1 MIGMTNA
8 GGGSGSVGGIKVVT
22 GITEPS
28 NPKENMIWVKS
39 VNAGNKHVFSVDE
52 PAEPFEGLI
61 WFSASEDGIITQ
73 ANVYANGAWNRVDTY
88 MYLSGAWVHIA
99 SSIVYLYNK
108 GDTCDAVSGGWEAA
122 QWYINSGAPGSVPS
136 LTKVDGGL
144 TVSPTYGRE
153 GLWET
158 RASVNLDKIRKVCAM
173 IRGNTNANNNL
184 VVSTGSGA
192 SGFPPNVKASKNLFN
207 GTVELDVSALSGNYF
222 VGFRVRGSFT
232 VEAVWLS
239 Y

>member
-1 MIGMTNA
+1 MGQCFLYGNGST
-8 GGGSGSVGGIKVVT
+8 GGGGGFAVAT
-22 GITEPS
+22 GNSEPA

-39 VNAGNKHVFSVDE
+39 DKAGKKYVFSVDE

-61 WFSASEDGIITQ
+61 WFGASEDGIITQ
-73 ANVYANGAWNRVDTY
+73 ANVYADGTWNLVDAY

-99 SSIVYLYNK
+99 SAIVYLYNK

-122 QWYINSGAPGSVPS
+122 VWYGNKEFPGSVP
-136 LTKVDGGL
+136 GL
-144 TVSPTYGRE
+144 TE
-153 GLWET
+153 GAGSLSVGYTGKSGLLDT
-158 RASVNLDKIRKVCAM
+158 RASVSLDKISKVCAV
-173 IRGNTNANNNL
+173 ISDNGSANSALAVSTNA
-184 VVSTGSGA
+184 GGYA
-192 SGFPPNVKASKNLFN
+192 FPGNVKASKSLFN

-222 VGFRVRGSFT
+222 VGFKVEGNFT